1 MHNVVDEP
9 AAVNAGS
16 LPEFRKSF
24 ETVRK
29 ASYLVGVALF
39 TQESDLN
46 VRFFGTSTIIALVYG
61 CCLYS
66 GWFLRSDWN
75 RLLEL
80 STVRKA
86 SYMIGIDTS
95 TPERDTNIRI
105 IGSNLFLM
113 ALYVVCLY
121 SASTS
126 LQEFRNSF
134 ETVRKVTYMVGINVF
149 TLEPDLN
156 VRFFGSAMF
165 MALIYVLCFYTGWVL
180 REAEGY
186 RILEMVMIL
195 VLNAQGTNKMWIG
208 FVHKPRYCRLFQS
221 SEQIYESFDSD
232 ERNRPVLRDLVAKMN
247 LLLKW
252 IVIVYASSGLLI
264 VVLVALYAIV
274 AREKFL
280 ALTIIVPFV
289 DHTSLTGYLIVYLT
303 HMAMAAF
310 CAIGY
315 LASDT
320 AFIVTVVPIIAY
332 ANSLQNEIR
341 NFNLLL
347 QAPERDETLIAE
359 KLLRICHLHQM
370 IDEFEQEAIAHFK
383 GGCLVQVAL
392 QAGTLLLTIFL
403 AYICGYVQAL
413 SIFMALI
420 FQLTQYCALGTI
432 VTAKNDQMI
441 HDIYEIG
448 WHRLDKP
455 QQQMV
460 AFMLHRAQNAK
471 ELSVGGVAPLNL
483 VTYVQNE
490 QITADIYGIGW
501 NLLQKP
507 QQKMVAFMLH
517 RAQMA
522 RDLTV
527 GQVAPLN
534 MVTYVKIM
542 KTMYSFF
549 AMLVTVMG

>member
-1 MHNVVDEP
+1 MNINSAATHRYQQVSHEP
-9 AAVNAGS
+9 PAHANITMESAGGKPPNAG
-16 LPEFRKSF
+16 
-24 ETVRK
+24 
-29 ASYLVGVALF
+29 
-39 TQESDLN
+39 
-46 VRFFGTSTIIALVYG
+46 
-61 CCLYS
+61 
-66 GWFLRSDWN
+66 
-75 RLLEL
+75 
-80 STVRKA
+80 
-86 SYMIGIDTS
+86 
-95 TPERDTNIRI
+95 
-105 IGSNLFLM
+105 
-113 ALYVVCLY
+113 
-121 SASTS
+121 TS

-134 ETVRKVTYMVGINVF
+134 ETVRKVTYMVGIDPF
-149 TLEPDLN
+149 TMESDLN
-156 VRFFGSAMF
+156 VRFFGSTMF
-165 MALIYVLCFYTGWVL
+165 MALIYALCFYTGWEL
-180 REAEGY
+180 RDAEGY
-186 RILEMVMIL
+186 RILEMAMIL

-208 FVHKPRYCRLFQS
+208 FVHKSRYCQLFQS
-221 SEQIYESFDSD
+221 SEQIYESFDGD
-232 ERNRPVLRDLVAKMN
+232 ARNRPILRNLVAKMN

-289 DHTSLTGYLIVYLT
+289 NHTSLTGYLIVYLT

-310 CAIGY
+310 CANGY

-347 QAPERDETLIAE
+347 QAPERDEALIAE
-359 KLLRICHLHQM
+359 KLLRICQLHQM

-441 HDIYEIG
+441 NDIYEIG

-483 VTYVQNE
+483 VTYVQ
-490 QITADIYGIGW
+490 
-501 NLLQKP
+501 
-507 QQKMVAFMLH
+507 
-517 RAQMA
+517 
-522 RDLTV
+522 
-527 GQVAPLN
+527 
-534 MVTYVKIM
+534 IM
-542 KTMYSFF
+542 KTTYSFL
-549 AMLVTVMG
+549 AMLITLFG

>member
-1 MHNVVDEP
+1 MESP
-9 AAVNAGS
+9 
-16 LPEFRKSF
+16 
-24 ETVRK
+24 
-29 ASYLVGVALF
+29 GV
-39 TQESDLN
+39 
-46 VRFFGTSTIIALVYG
+46 
-61 CCLYS
+61 
-66 GWFLRSDWN
+66 
-75 RLLEL
+75 
-80 STVRKA
+80 K
-86 SYMIGIDTS
+86 
-95 TPERDTNIRI
+95 PPK
-105 IGSNLFLM
+105 
-113 ALYVVCLY
+113 
-121 SASTS
+121 ASTS

-310 CAIGY
+310 CANGY

-347 QAPERDETLIAE
+347 QAPERDEALIAE
-359 KLLRICHLHQM
+359 KLLRICQLHQM

-403 AYICGYVQAL
+403 AYICGYSQAL

-432 VTAKNDQMI
+432 VTAKVDLV
-441 HDIYEIG
+441 
-448 WHRLDKP
+448 WDK
-455 QQQMV
+455 
-460 AFMLHRAQNAK
+460 K
-471 ELSVGGVAPLNL
+471 
-483 VTYVQNE
+483 
-490 QITADIYGIGW
+490 
-501 NLLQKP
+501 
-507 QQKMVAFMLH
+507 
-517 RAQMA
+517 
-522 RDLTV
+522 
-527 GQVAPLN
+527 
-534 MVTYVKIM
+534 KI
-542 KTMYSFF
+542 SSAHFF
-549 AMLVTVMG
+549 PFFDRTIK